1 MHLISKI
8 LLIQIIFI
16 AYAVANNTPLEKVS
30 LQLHWKQ
37 QFEFAGYFIAKEKGF
52 FKDVGIDVDILEYH
66 NGINLTQSVIS
77 KEHTFAIGYS
87 NTILDEINTNKIV
100 LLSANF
106 QSSPHV
112 LVSLKSSNIN
122 SIKDFKNK

>member
-66 NGINLTQSVIS
+66 NED
-77 KEHTFAIGYS
+77 KKFS
-87 NTILDEINTNKIV
+87 NDEIICKLCGLQNYIFEHRKKAVMI
-100 LLSANF
+100 
-106 QSSPHV
+106 P
-112 LVSLKSSNIN
+112 
-122 SIKDFKNK
+122 D